1 MRPSLSRDSQEPSRG
16 TAYPNSE
23 EQRTHSSPVKNPRAQ
38 PNWSLLIRKYLEQG
52 TPREAIHLY
61 KQIRCNGGYGLGL
74 VPLVAKA
81 CASLALL
88 GPAKSLH
95 AESIKFGSDRDVVV
109 GTSLV
114 GLYSKC
120 GDISDARR
128 MFDFM
133 PERNVVTWNAMLGGY
148 LRNGDTKSASCLFE
162 RMSARSHVTWIE
174 MIDGFA
180 KNGDTMTARRLFDQ
194 VPQEMRNV
202 VTWTVMVDGYSSNG
216 EMELAREMFEDM
228 PERNFF
234 VWSSMISGYC
244 KRGDVKEAEAIF
256 DRIPVKN
263 LVNWNALISGYAQ
276 NGFSDKAL
284 QAFSGMQAEGLEP
297 DEVTVVGAL
306 SACGQSGSLD
316 VGKKIHDMITNKR
329 INPNQFVL
337 NALVDMYAKCGDLTK
352 AKLIFDGIPEKN
364 CACWNS
370 MISGFAIHGQCKE
383 ALEFF
388 TKMED
393 SGQKPDEVT
402 FLIVL
407 SACAHGG
414 FVDEGLEIFSK
425 MDKCNILVRVKH
437 YGCLVDLLGRT
448 GRLEEAF
455 KLIKGMPVEPNDAVW
470 GALLGACRIH
480 SNLEMAEDVL
490 KDIRTLHHNKDSHD
504 DSHYVLLS
512 NIYAA
517 SDKWEKAERMR
528 LVMGYKGVQKV
539 PGCSSTMAACCESW

>member
-1 MRPSLSRDSQEPSRG
+1 
-16 TAYPNSE
+16 
-23 EQRTHSSPVKNPRAQ
+23 
-38 PNWSLLIRKYLEQG
+38 
-52 TPREAIHLY
+52 
-61 KQIRCNGGYGLGL
+61 
-74 VPLVAKA
+74 
-81 CASLALL
+81 
-88 GPAKSLH
+88 
-95 AESIKFGSDRDVVV
+95 

>member
-393 SGQKPDEVT
+393 SG
-402 FLIVL
+402 
-407 SACAHGG
+407 
-414 FVDEGLEIFSK
+414 LEIFSK